1 MADSKTDHRPDGTEY
16 TKAEDADSGLPR
28 MAETAPA
35 FVLRPSSGAE
45 ADMLREID
53 AIQER
58 LRVGIPQLHR
68 EMDILLGRIH
78 TPGSL

>member
-1 MADSKTDHRPDGTEY
+1 MADYRPEGIVY
-16 TKAEDADSGLPR
+16 PMAECAAEGR
-28 MAETAPA
+28 HGVAETAA
-35 FVLRPSSGAE
+35 TFVMRPCSDAE

-68 EMDILLGRIH
+68 ELDALLARVR
-78 TPGSL
+78 TPGSP

>member
-1 MADSKTDHRPDGTEY
+1 MADRRTDYRTGAAEFPI
-16 TKAEDADSGLPR
+16 AEDAEPGR
-28 MAETAPA
+28 YQVAETAA
-35 FVLRPSSGAE
+35 TFVMRPCSDAE

-68 EMDILLGRIH
+68 ELDALLARVR
-78 TPGSL
+78 TPGSP

>member
-1 MADSKTDHRPDGTEY
+1 MADSNTHYRSGGIDYPA
-16 TKAEDADSGLPR
+16 AEDADSGLPR
-28 MAETAPA
+28 LGESAST
-35 FVLRPSSGAE
+35 FVHRSSSDAE

-68 EMDILLGRIH
+68 EMDALLARVR
-78 TPGSL
+78 TPGTL

>member
-1 MADSKTDHRPDGTEY
+1 MADSNTDYPI
-16 TKAEDADSGLPR
+16 AEDADPGR
-28 MAETAPA
+28 YQVAESASA
-35 FVLRPSSGAE
+35 FVLRPSSDAE

-68 EMDILLGRIH
+68 DIDALLARVR

>member
-1 MADSKTDHRPDGTEY
+1 MPDRKMDHRPEGIDY
-16 TKAEDADSGLPR
+16 PIAEDAAAVRHGV
-28 MAETAPA
+28 AERATT
-35 FVLRPSSGAE
+35 FVLRPSSVSE

-68 EMDILLGRIH
+68 EMDALLARVR